1 MKTVR
6 MLDVVRRQ
14 RRITLESGA
23 AGLALLALG
32 QPAHAQSVDA
42 AAAPPA
48 ADQAAPSAGTA
59 GNGDSIVVTARRKSE
74 RLERVPVS
82 VSAFGSSELAVRGVT
97 QQQDLQKAVPGLV
110 LRGTQNANQLSYS
123 LRAQSIDA
131 FSGSHAAVLTYT
143 NDVQITDQTASSLYD
158 LESVQVLKGPQ
169 GTLFGRNVTGG
180 AVLYNTA
187 KPTNDFGGSLTFKLG
202 DYSLREFLGSV
213 NVPIVQDKVLLRVAG
228 DIVSRDGFQ
237 HNSVDGLDYGS
248 QRRQSG
254 RVSLTLQ
261 PVDGLKNLTVFEY
274 DRSRGTNVNPIAW
287 SAYACG
293 SPPRNG
299 VVLKT
304 SAACFFGPSLD
315 ATIKQPGAWDRYL
328 ATHPNAPAGGLIAF
342 IEQQRSHDPW
352 HISIDAPNFH
362 IGSSYFVTNTTSYDL
377 TGDLQ
382 IKNIFGAAK
391 SHSHDA
397 QDKDGSPY
405 GIQEQSNGRGSI
417 GNKIFTDQLSD
428 ELQLLGK
435 AFDRKLDFVIGA
447 YYGYERDDNYQDSES
462 FDLVPVRPAPAVGDT
477 DYRTGSWT
485 QAIYAQGTY
494 NLASLTGVQGLSFTG
509 GFRYSWDQEHIRPF
523 PLSRYASGAPEGAHF
538 AAPSWQVG
546 LEYQANPNLLLYVES
561 RGSWRAGGF
570 NGSSPPV
577 PVTAASGGNLFL
589 SEKTHD
595 VEVGAKFNGR
605 LLGLQSRV
613 TLALYNQW
621 ISNVQ
626 RSIYL
631 VLPSGLSA
639 ITTNIPEA
647 EVRGIEMDAETN
659 LARWF
664 QVGVTLA
671 VTDARY
677 TSPSVA
683 LFGQTFTAGTYAD
696 TPKVS
701 GSLYGQFSAPLPNN
715 LGDFTLRGSVYAQD
729 GQYFSNFA
737 DTTNPDA
744 KLPHY
749 KLVDFR
755 ADIHNIGGTGLS
767 LAGFVKNAFNK
778 PYYIGGTPLGA
789 ALGLNVALPGE
800 PRTFG
805 MELGY
810 KF

>member
-1 MKTVR
+1 MVHR
-6 MLDVVRRQ
+6 LVGFGRR
-14 RRITLESGA
+14 RGWATLLQGT
-23 AGLALLALG
+23 AGLTLLAVV
-32 QPAHAQSVDA
+32 QPAHAQSADTA
-42 AAAPPA
+42 PA
-48 ADQAAPSAGTA
+48 ATPAGQAAQQADGTSLA
-59 GNGDSIVVTARRKSE
+59 NDIVVTARRKSE

-82 VSAFGSSELAVRGVT
+82 VSAFGASELAVRGVT
-97 QQQDLQKAVPGLV
+97 QQQDLQKSVPGLV

-143 NDVQITDQTASSLYD
+143 NDVQITNQSSSSLYD
-158 LESVQVLKGPQ
+158 LEAVQVLKGPQ

-187 KPTNDFGGSLTFKLG
+187 KPTNNFGGSLTFRLG
-202 DYSLREFLGSV
+202 DYDLKEFLGAV

-228 DIVSRDGFQ
+228 DLVSRDGYQ
-237 HNSVDGLDYGS
+237 HNSVDGRDYGS
-248 QRRQSG
+248 ERRQSG
-254 RVSLTLQ
+254 RVSLTLK
-261 PVDGLKNLTVFEY
+261 PVEGLQNLTVFEY
-274 DRSRGTNVNPIAW
+274 DRTRGTNVNPIGW

-315 ATIKQPGAWDRYL
+315 ATIGVPGAWEHYL
-328 ATHPNAPAGGLIAF
+328 ATHPNAPAGGLVAF

-362 IGSSYFVTNTTSYDL
+362 IGESYFVTNTTSYDL

-382 IKNIFGAAK
+382 LKNIFGAAK
-391 SHSHDA
+391 SNSQDA
-397 QDKDGSPY
+397 QDKDGTPY
-405 GIQEQSNGRGSI
+405 GIQEQNNGRGSI
-417 GNKIFTDQLSD
+417 GNKIFTDQLS
-428 ELQLLGK
+428 EEFQFLGK
-435 AFDRKLDFVIGA
+435 AFDRKLDFVVGA

-462 FDLVPVRPAPAVGDT
+462 FNLYPVRPVPTPGDT

-523 PLSRYASGAPEGAHF
+523 PLSRYASGSPEAAHF
-538 AAPSWQVG
+538 SAPSWQVG

-570 NGSSPPV
+570 NGSSPPLA
-577 PVTAASGGNLFL
+577 VTAASGGNLFL

-639 ITTNIPEA
+639 ITANIPEA
-647 EVRGIEMDAETN
+647 EVRGLELDAETSFTPW
-659 LARWF
+659 LQA
-664 QVGVTLA
+664 GVTLA
-671 VTDARY
+671 VTDPKY
-677 TSPSVA
+677 TSPSVV

-701 GSLYGQFSAPLPNN
+701 GSAYLQVSTPLPNDM
-715 LGDFTLRGSVYAQD
+715 GDFSLRGSVYAQ
-729 GQYFSNFA
+729 GSQYFSNFG

-755 ADIHNIGGTGLS
+755 ADVRNIGGTGLS
-767 LAGFVKNAFNK
+767 VAGFVKNALNK

-805 MELGY
+805 VELGY